1 MMFVHIIFLDTFPC
15 NTTFAG
21 PDNQWYRRQTP
32 TSTNY
37 THDQTAI
44 PSGFDM
50 SKDSLGRLSFS
61 GSGISITAGEY
72 KGSRSSLPH
81 R

>member
-32 TSTNY
+32 
-37 THDQTAI
+37 
-44 PSGFDM
+44 
-50 SKDSLGRLSFS
+50 DSNINQLYL
-61 GSGISITAGEY
+61 
-72 KGSRSSLPH
+72 
-81 R
+81 